1 MWLHKHPPQLV
12 HMELLKDAH
21 LQDACSALGL
31 HSLAACRLPQV
42 ELRTLAASTEAPH
55 NLEDQGASA
64 ATRARAAGDLPAA
77 EVSCLVWL
85 SQG

>member
-31 HSLAACRLPQV
+31 HSLAACCLPQV
-42 ELRTLAASTEAPH
+42 KLRMLASSTEASR
-55 NLEDQGASA
+55 NLEDQGTSA
-64 ATRARAAGDLPAA
+64 ATRARAADDLPAA
-77 EVSCLVWL
+77 EVSWL
-85 SQG
+85 DWLGQG